1 MEANGDDDELR
12 KNTPLHRRR
21 ISLSSI
27 HLLLLLLIISLST
40 TQRVSASIDE
50 SGRRVIEAR
59 SGQDLVW
66 VVQLSDLHFSGHH
79 PERAINF
86 RNIIGPA
93 LSLINPSL
101 VFITGDLTD
110 GKSKDLLTMKQ
121 NEQEWLE
128 YESVMQDVIKTSGL
142 NKTLFYDL
150 RGNHDNFGVPS
161 VNSSVDFFSKYSIN
175 GKLGRKDNIN
185 TVTLETSERKHL
197 FVGVDTTMCFGLR
210 GPTNLFGHPTDE
222 LLTSLDSQLS
232 QWDDDKPTK
241 PVTKIPFGHFPL
253 SFSALTH
260 SKKSLRDVFLKHSV
274 SAYLCGHLHSR
285 FGKNLKRL
293 HRSGGVTLSD
303 NDLFQL
309 NMRRSGGDE
318 SDANC
323 SFGASPDAEF
333 WEWEMGDWRKNRA
346 MRIVA
351 IDRGHVSYLDLDFKS
366 SESRKTIVLPTFPL
380 DSRFMSTSLAR
391 HRYECQHMIS
401 SSYDAIRAIVFSQS
415 LVVDVVARVYD
426 SSPGFNNLVMEAPMR
441 KHGSTSG
448 ASFYSLPWNY
458 RAFEDSL
465 PDRYWLQIE
474 VTDIKG
480 RSTSSELR
488 PFSING
494 LSSRVSWTWNEFRV
508 MGCQW
513 AALYFPI
520 LWSVI
525 SCLLLAFFIP
535 KCIIVVFKKQY
546 TLKKFV
552 AKKGLFT
559 LVLWIL
565 QDLCRLPVVW
575 FGYVAYL
582 FYLVFFPWFSGE
594 VFTDSGKRTYMTIMG
609 WVVTSSGGGERKHE
623 YIGEP
628 DVMVLVIPHLVFVV
642 IPSLVIVCCLV
653 AERELYKEHIRAVSG
668 KKEDD
673 HNDRGRKKR
682 WQRRSVLFS
691 KRRLV
696 RKSLLLASLALYW
709 KHFKNCWSLAR
720 AYEMNVVHFPGYSLV
735 VPLLLLYVIFKTHKA
750 P

>member
-1 MEANGDDDELR
+1 MEENGDDNEQPR
-12 KNTPLHRRR
+12 KKTTLR

-27 HLLLLLLIISLST
+27 LLLLLLIISLST
-40 TQRVSASIDE
+40 TTSVSASVNE
-50 SGRRVIEAR
+50 SGGRRRVIEAR
-59 SGQDLVW
+59 TGQDLVW
-66 VVQLSDLHFSGHH
+66 VVQLSDLHFSVHH
-79 PERAINF
+79 PERAIDF
-86 RNIIGPA
+86 RDTIAPA

-101 VFITGDLTD
+101 VLITGDLTD
-110 GKSKDLLTMKQ
+110 GKSEDLLTMKQ

-128 YESVMQDVIKTSGL
+128 YESVMQDVVKTSGL
-142 NKTLFYDL
+142 NMTLFYDL
-150 RGNHDNFGVPS
+150 RGNHDNFGVPY
-161 VNSSVDFFSKYSIN
+161 VGSSVDFFSKYSIN
-175 GKLGRKDNIN
+175 AQMGRKESVNSI
-185 TVTLETSERKHL
+185 TLETSERKHL
-197 FVGVDTTMCFGLR
+197 FVGVDTTMNIGLR

-222 LLTSLDSQLS
+222 LLTSLDSHLS
-232 QWDDDKPTK
+232 QWDEEKPAK
-241 PVTKIPFGHFPL
+241 PVTKISFGHFPL
-253 SFSALTH
+253 SFSALSR
-260 SKKSLRDVFLKHSV
+260 SKKSLKDVFLKHSI

-293 HRSGGVTLSD
+293 HRSGGVSLSD

-318 SDANC
+318 SDTNC
-323 SFGASPDAEF
+323 SFGASPAAEF
-333 WEWEMGDWRKNRA
+333 WEWEMGDWRKNRKI
-346 MRIVA
+346 RILAV
-351 IDRGHVSYLDLDFKS
+351 DRGHVSYLDLDFKS
-366 SESRKTIVLPTFPL
+366 SNAHKTIVLPTFPL

-401 SSYDAIRAIVFSQS
+401 SSYDAIRAIVFSHS
-415 LVVDVVARVYD
+415 IVVDVVARVYD
-426 SSPGFNNLVMEAPMR
+426 TSPAFDNLVMEAPMR
-441 KHGSTSG
+441 KHGHDSSG

-458 RAFEDSL
+458 RAFEDPL

-474 VTDIKG
+474 VIDIKG
-480 RSTSSELR
+480 RSTLSEMR

-494 LSSRVSWTWNEFRV
+494 LSSEVSWTWNEFGV

-520 LWSVI
+520 LWSVLM
-525 SCLLLAFFIP
+525 CLFMALVVP

-552 AKKGLFT
+552 AKKGLVT
-559 LVLWIL
+559 LVMWIL

-575 FGYVAYL
+575 FGYMAYL
-582 FYLVFFPWFSGE
+582 FCLVFFPWFSGE
-594 VFTDSGKRTYMTIMG
+594 VFTDSGERTYMTIMG
-609 WVVTSSGGGERKHE
+609 WVVTSGERKHE
-623 YIGEP
+623 YVGEP

-642 IPSLVIVCCLV
+642 IPSFLVVCCLV

-673 HNDRGRKKR
+673 HDRGRKKR
-682 WQRRSVLFS
+682 WQRRSIFFS

-696 RKSLLLASLALYW
+696 RKLLLLASLALYW

-720 AYEMNVVHFPGYSLV
+720 AYEMNVVHFPVYSLV

>member
-1 MEANGDDDELR
+1 MEANGDDDEQPR
-12 KNTPLHRRR
+12 KNTPLQR
-21 ISLSSI
+21 SSI
-27 HLLLLLLIISLST
+27 LLILLLLLISLCT
-40 TQRVSASIDE
+40 TSVSGSVDE
-50 SGRRVIEAR
+50 SGGRRRVIEAR

-66 VVQLSDLHFSGHH
+66 VVQLSDLHFSVHH
-79 PERAINF
+79 PERAIDF
-86 RNIIGPA
+86 RDTVAPA

-101 VFITGDLTD
+101 VLITGDLTD
-110 GKSKDLLTMKQ
+110 GKSEDLLTMKQ

-128 YESVMQDVIKTSGL
+128 YSSVMRDVVKRSGL
-142 NKTLFYDL
+142 NKTIFYDL

-161 VNSSVDFFSKYSIN
+161 LASSVDFFSKYSIN
-175 GKLGRKDNIN
+175 AQLGRKENIN
-185 TVTLETSERKHL
+185 TITLETSERKHL
-197 FVGVDTTMCFGLR
+197 FVGVDTTMDIGLR

-222 LLTSLDSQLS
+222 LLTSLDSHLS
-232 QWDDDKPTK
+232 QWDDEDEKKPAK
-241 PVTKIPFGHFPL
+241 PVTKISFGHFPL
-253 SFSALTH
+253 SFSALSR

-293 HRSGGVTLSD
+293 HSGGGVGFSD

-309 NMRRSGGDE
+309 NMRRSSGGEE
-318 SDANC
+318 SDTNC
-323 SFGASPDAEF
+323 SFGASPAAEF

-346 MRIVA
+346 VRIVA
-351 IDRGHVSYLDLDFKS
+351 IDRGHVSYLDIDLKS
-366 SESRKTIVLPTFPL
+366 NDAHKTIILPTFPL

-401 SSYDAIRAIVFSQS
+401 SSYDAIRAIVFSRS
-415 LVVDVVARVYD
+415 IVVDVVARVYD
-426 SSPGFNNLVMEAPMR
+426 WSPGFDNLVMEAPMR
-441 KHGSTSG
+441 KHGDDSSSGG

-458 RAFEDSL
+458 RAFEDPL
-465 PDRYWLQIE
+465 PDRFWLQIE

-480 RSTSSELR
+480 RSTLSEMR

-494 LSSRVSWTWNEFRV
+494 LSSEVSWTWNEFRV

-520 LWSVI
+520 LWSVLC
-525 SCLLLAFFIP
+525 CLLMALLVP

-552 AKKGLFT
+552 AKKGLVTF
-559 LVLWIL
+559 VLWIL

-609 WVVTSSGGGERKHE
+609 WVVTSSDRKHE
-623 YIGEP
+623 YVGEP

-642 IPSLVIVCCLV
+642 IPSLLIVCCLV
-653 AERELYKEHIRAVSG
+653 AERELYKEHVRAVSG

-673 HNDRGRKKR
+673 HDRGRKKR

-696 RKSLLLASLALYW
+696 RKTLLLASLALYW

-735 VPLLLLYVIFKTHKA
+735 VPLLLLYVICKTHRA

>member
-1 MEANGDDDELR
+1 MIVAIGDDDELR
-12 KNTPLHRRR
+12 KNSTLQRRRR

-27 HLLLLLLIISLST
+27 LLLIPLLISLYT
-40 TQRVSASIDE
+40 TRVSASIDE

-66 VVQLSDLHFSGHH
+66 VVQLSDLHFSVHH
-79 PERAINF
+79 PDRAIDF
-86 RNIIGPA
+86 RNIVGPA

-121 NEQEWLE
+121 NEEEWLK
-128 YESVMQDVIKTSGL
+128 YESVMEEVVKTSGL
-142 NKTLFYDL
+142 NKTMFYDL

-161 VNSSVDFFSKYSIN
+161 FGSSVDFFSKYSIN
-175 GKLGRKDNIN
+175 GKMGRKDNVN
-185 TVTLETSERKHL
+185 SLTLETSERKHL
-197 FVGVDTTMCFGLR
+197 FVGVDTTMDIGLR

-232 QWDDDKPTK
+232 QWDDEKPTK
-241 PVTKIPFGHFPL
+241 PVTKISFGHFPL
-253 SFSALTH
+253 SFSAL
-260 SKKSLRDVFLKHSV
+260 SQSRKSLKDVFLKHSI

-293 HRSGGVTLSD
+293 HHSGGVSLSD

-309 NMRRSGGDE
+309 NMRRSGDE
-318 SDANC
+318 SDTNC
-323 SFGASPDAEF
+323 SFGALPAPEF

-346 MRIVA
+346 MRIMA

-366 SESRKTIVLPTFPL
+366 QSQKTIVLPTFPL

-401 SSYDAIRAIVFSQS
+401 SSYDAIRAIVFSHS
-415 LVVDVVARVYD
+415 LVVEVVARVYD

-441 KHGSTSG
+441 KHGDDSSSV
-448 ASFYSLPWNY
+448 SFYSLPWNY
-458 RAFEDSL
+458 RAFEDPL
-465 PDRYWLQIE
+465 PDRYWFQIE

-480 RSTSSELR
+480 RSTLSELR

-494 LSSRVSWTWNEFRV
+494 LSSKVSWTWNEFRV

-520 LWSVI
+520 LWCVLC
-525 SCLLLAFFIP
+525 CLFLALLIP

-546 TLKKFV
+546 TLKKFI
-552 AKKGLFT
+552 AKKGPIT
-559 LVLWIL
+559 LALWIL

-575 FGYVAYL
+575 FGYIAYL
-582 FYLVFFPWFSGE
+582 FYLIFFPWFSGE
-594 VFTDSGKRTYMTIMG
+594 VFTNSGNRTYMTIMG
-609 WVVTSSGGGERKHE
+609 WVVTSSRGDRNHE
-623 YIGEP
+623 YVGEP

-642 IPSLVIVCCLV
+642 IPSFLVVCCLV

-673 HNDRGRKKR
+673 HDRGRKKR
-682 WQRRSVLFS
+682 WQRRSLFFS

-735 VPLLLLYVIFKTHKA
+735 VPLLLLYVICKTHRA

>member
-27 HLLLLLLIISLST
+27 HLLLLISLST
-40 TQRVSASIDE
+40 TTRVSASVDE
-50 SGRRVIEAR
+50 SGRRRVIEAR

-66 VVQLSDLHFSGHH
+66 VVQLSDLHFSVHH
-79 PERAINF
+79 PERAIDF
-86 RNIIGPA
+86 RNILGPA

-101 VFITGDLTD
+101 VLITGDLTD

-161 VNSSVDFFSKYSIN
+161 LGSSVDFFSKYSIN
-175 GKLGRKDNIN
+175 GKLGRKENVN

-197 FVGVDTTMCFGLR
+197 FVGVDTTMSIGLR

-309 NMRRSGGDE
+309 NMRRSGRDE

-366 SESRKTIVLPTFPL
+366 SESRKTIVLPTFPV

-458 RAFEDSL
+458 RAFEDPL

-474 VTDIKG
+474 VTDVKG
-480 RSTSSELR
+480 RSTLSELR

-494 LSSRVSWTWNEFRV
+494 LSSKVSWTWNEFRV

-520 LWSVI
+520 LWSVLC
-525 SCLLLAFFIP
+525 CLFLVFLVP

-682 WQRRSVLFS
+682 CQRRSLLFS